1 MADTLRIQATEMRLK
16 RTQRTEEKAAKLP
29 VKMIFPIIIC
39 FMPVFLIV
47 ILVPALI
54 TLFEAL

>member
-1 MADTLRIQATEMRLK
+1 MRLK

-47 ILVPALI
+47 VLVPALI
-54 TLFEAL
+54 NIFQAL